1 MMISEL
7 QDPSLAEQPSFC
19 LAASTEEQGQF
30 QLSGK
35 ACRMTKVC
43 LLSGQVQASSRIIHM
58 ITQPGVR
65 SFVTMP
71 KIA

>member
-35 ACRMTKVC
+35 ACRMTKVF
-43 LLSGQVQASSRIIHM
+43 LLSGQEASSRIIHM

-71 KIA
+71 KMA

>member
-19 LAASTEEQGQF
+19 LAASTEEQGLF

-35 ACRMTKVC
+35 ASRMTKVF
-43 LLSGQVQASSRIIHM
+43 LLSGQEASSRIIHM

-71 KIA
+71 KMA

>member
-35 ACRMTKVC
+35 ACRMTKVF
-43 LLSGQVQASSRIIHM
+43 LLSGQEA
-58 ITQPGVR
+58 G
-65 SFVTMP
+65 FL
-71 KIA
+71 